1 MAPSKLCVTR
11 LTSELK
17 AFRANPP
24 PLAPLVHVSE
34 KDILD
39 WYILLEG
46 PPSSPYEGGWFVM
59 RIKFKPAYPF
69 EAPAVM
75 MLTPNGR
82 FAPNQ
87 SVCMSMTEWHQ
98 ESWNP
103 AWSATAITSGFLS
116 FMTANE
122 HTSGSV
128 RTNDE
133 EKRSLAEK
141 SLEWNV
147 AQPGLLKRFPEL
159 ASKEKMEALKM
170 KKPTTRV
177 AR

>member
-82 FAPNQ
+82 FAENQ
-87 SVCMSMTEWHQ
+87 SVCTTEWHEENWAPQ
-98 ESWNP
+98 
-103 AWSATAITSGFLS
+103 WSATTLTIWFLS
-116 FMTANE
+116 FMTTNE
-122 HTSGSV
+122 HTIFGV
-128 RTNDE
+128 RTTDE
-133 EKRSLAEK
+133 QKRSLAEK
-141 SLEWNV
+141 SLAWNA

-170 KKPTTRV
+170 KKPTT
-177 AR
+177 

>member
-17 AFRANPP
+17 AFRADPP

-87 SVCMSMTEWHQ
+87 SVCTTESLQ

-141 SLEWNV
+141 SLEWNA

-170 KKPTTRV
+170 KQPTK
-177 AR
+177 